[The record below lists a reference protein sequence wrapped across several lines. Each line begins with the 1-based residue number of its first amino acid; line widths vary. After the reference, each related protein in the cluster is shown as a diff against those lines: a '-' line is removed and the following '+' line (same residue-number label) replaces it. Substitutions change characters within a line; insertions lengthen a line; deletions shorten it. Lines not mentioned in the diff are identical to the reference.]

1 MTVDELL
8 YHYAGNQ
15 VELSNGED
23 VQLVNTGLAIE
34 LYDDALV
41 DYFYITDGEIG
52 SHLTISIKEEYDE
65 VLEIEK
71 KR

>member
-1 MTVDELL
+1 MTVDDLL
-8 YHYAGNQ
+8 KHYIGTV

-23 VQLVNTGLAIE
+23 VKFINVGLAIE

-41 DYFYITDGEIG
+41 DYFYISNDGAKPY
-52 SHLTISIKEEYDE
+52 LTISIKEGYDE
-65 VLEIEK
+65 VPKIET